1 MLHGTKIGAPTAGSA
16 TVTTDP
22 RPPPLPLAAAS
33 SGDAELSAAAS
44 SGRDIAMRPLD
55 VMFGIVMVSV
65 SVGEPLVA
73 MRGSA
78 LLLLLKRDTRS
89 KPLAKDL

>member
-1 MLHGTKIGAPTAGSA
+1 
-16 TVTTDP
+16 
-22 RPPPLPLAAAS
+22 
-33 SGDAELSAAAS
+33 
-44 SGRDIAMRPLD
+44 
-55 VMFGIVMVSV
+55 MFGIVMVSV